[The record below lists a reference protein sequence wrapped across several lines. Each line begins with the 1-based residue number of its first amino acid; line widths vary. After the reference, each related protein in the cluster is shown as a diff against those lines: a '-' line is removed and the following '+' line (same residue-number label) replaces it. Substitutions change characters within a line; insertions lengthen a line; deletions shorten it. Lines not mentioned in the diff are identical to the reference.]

1 LTQSVILAQARICL
15 IPAFAG
21 MTVNTHKGKMLEAI
35 LFYFFAFVI
44 VVSAIAVIGFKN
56 PVYSTLSLL
65 VAMFG
70 LAALFLLMQAT
81 FLAVIHIV
89 IYAGAIVVLFLFV
102 IMLLGIKEKEKTQI
116 GLPFKIAA
124 TLSAVCLGFILGKA
138 FLLLATGHR
147 PPATSLEGSAQALGR
162 LIFGPYL
169 LPFELISILILV
181 AVIGAVY
188 LGKKEA
194 S

>member
-1 LTQSVILAQARICL
+1 
-15 IPAFAG
+15 
-21 MTVNTHKGKMLEAI
+21 MLEAI
-35 LFYFFAFVI
+35 LFYFFACI
-44 VVSAIAVIGFKN
+44 ILSAAIAVISFRN
-56 PVYSTLSLL
+56 PIYSTLSLL

-89 IYAGAIVVLFLFV
+89 VYAGAIVVLFLFV
-102 IMLLGIKEKEKTQI
+102 IMLLGIKEKETVEI

-124 TLSAVCLGFILGKA
+124 TLSALALAFVLGKV
-138 FLLLATGHR
+138 FLLLVTSYQS
-147 PPATSLEGSAQALGR
+147 PVTSLEGNAKALGR

-188 LGKKEA
+188 MGKKET